1 MAIAMEQADANAN
14 ANAAAIALIMLEKM
28 ARTGRYFIKASALTL
43 LYDGGTREIYS
54 MFQESAGK
62 EIWLDDQM
70 YRPASSE

>member
-1 MAIAMEQADANAN
+1 MAIAMEQADAH